1 MRHRNGSP
9 NEGGFGH
16 LFSNQ
21 GKLKMKNSML
31 FLITTFSMI
40 LLLTSFTPETAWT
53 QEVARSFRE
62 LQFKVKTGE
71 TVYVTDDAGLE
82 FKGRIAEMSSS
93 SLRLLL
99 QGTHRDLTETD
110 VHEIR
115 QKQSDPLW
123 NGVLIGLVAGAAS
136 GLVAPLVACSLP
148 DPECAAIVDV
158 ISVPAGAAIGAITGA
173 LIDKAVRKSRIIYL
187 KANSAS
193 GTRVTLSPV
202 LSKGLRGMQITIR
215 F

>member
-1 MRHRNGSP
+1 
-9 NEGGFGH
+9 
-16 LFSNQ
+16 
-21 GKLKMKNSML
+21 ML
-31 FLITTFSMI
+31 LLMTFSMI
-40 LLLTSFTPETAWT
+40 VLLTSFTPETAWT

-62 LQFKVKTGE
+62 LQSKVKTGE

-93 SLRLLL
+93 SLRLFF

-123 NGVLIGLVAGAAS
+123 NGLLIGLGAGAAS
-136 GLVAPLVACSLP
+136 GVVAPSAVCDLP
-148 DPECAAIVDV
+148 DPECAATVRIVF
-158 ISVPAGAAIGAITGA
+158 VPLGAAIGAITGA
-173 LIDKAVRKSRIIYL
+173 LIDHALRKSRIIYL
-187 KANSAS
+187 KPNSAS
-193 GTRVTLSPV
+193 STGVRVSPV
-202 LSKGLRGMQITIR
+202 LSKDLRGMQITIR